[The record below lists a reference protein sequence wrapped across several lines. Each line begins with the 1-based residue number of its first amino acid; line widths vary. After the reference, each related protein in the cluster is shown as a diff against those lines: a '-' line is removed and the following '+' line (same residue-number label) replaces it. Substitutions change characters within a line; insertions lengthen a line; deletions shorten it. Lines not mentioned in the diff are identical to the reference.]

1 MRALVLTK
9 HGPPDQALAVQE
21 RPDPPVGPGQVRIRV
36 HAAGLNFADV
46 LARVGLYPDAPK
58 PPTVM
63 GYEVAGEI
71 ESVGPDA
78 DGFAP
83 GQRVAAGT
91 RFNGFAELAVADV
104 ANAFPVPDRLS
115 FEEAAAVP
123 VVYATAYAA
132 VALLSGVRPGEKVL
146 IHAAAGGVGIA
157 ATQLASD
164 RGAEVIGTA
173 SAAKHDAVRA
183 QGAAH
188 VIDYRSQDV
197 QTEVN

>member
-1 MRALVLTK
+1 MARVAAVV
-9 HGPPDQALAVQE
+9 PDLFFASKVKETLA
-21 RPDPPVGPGQVRIRV
+21 
-36 HAAGLNFADV
+36 AAGHEVVIVAAGAPFEADVMVVDVDAAGPNFADV

-71 ESVGPDA
+71 ESVGPGA

-115 FEEAAAVP
+115 FEE
-123 VVYATAYAA
+123 
-132 VALLSGVRPGEKVL
+132 
-146 IHAAAGGVGIA
+146 
-157 ATQLASD
+157 
-164 RGAEVIGTA
+164 
-173 SAAKHDAVRA
+173 
-183 QGAAH
+183 
-188 VIDYRSQDV
+188 
-197 QTEVN
+197 